1 MATDLRSQLIDAAK
15 DGIVSWEDI
24 ARTFIVQASS
34 SQCEDVIDELTD
46 NEGFNL

>member
-1 MATDLRSQLIDAAK
+1 MANDFRSQLIEAVES
-15 DGIVSWEDI
+15 GLVTWETV

-46 NEGFNL
+46 NEGFDL